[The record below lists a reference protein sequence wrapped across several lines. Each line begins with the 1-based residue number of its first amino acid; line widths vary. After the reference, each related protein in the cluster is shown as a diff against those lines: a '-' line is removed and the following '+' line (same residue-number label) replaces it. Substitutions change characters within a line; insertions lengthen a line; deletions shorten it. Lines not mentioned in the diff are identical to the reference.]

1 MIELHDMYKFNDIK
15 MNNMLELIR
24 MKNYIEQYHKEISN
38 YVIKKSV
45 NIDQMQSIR
54 KTYNAVNIFN
64 ILYLVIILIY
74 CIKKINQNFINKFI
88 KY

>member
-38 YVIKKSV
+38 YVIKKSI

-74 CIKKINQNFINKFI
+74 SIKKINQNFINKFI

>member
-38 YVIKKSV
+38 YVIKKSI

-74 CIKKINQNFINKFI
+74 CIKKINKNFINKFI

>member
-1 MIELHDMYKFNDIK
+1 MYKFNDIK

-38 YVIKKSV
+38 YVIKKSI

-74 CIKKINQNFINKFI
+74 SIKKINQNFINKFI

>member
-15 MNNMLELIR
+15 MNNMLELSR
-24 MKNYIEQYHKEISN
+24 MKNYIEQHHKEISN
-38 YVIKKSV
+38 YVIKKS
-45 NIDQMQSIR
+45 ISTDQMQSIR

>member
-24 MKNYIEQYHKEISN
+24 MKNYMEQYHKEISD
-38 YVIKKSV
+38 YVIKKS
-45 NIDQMQSIR
+45 ISADQTQSIR
-54 KTYNAVNIFN
+54 KTYNAINIFN

-74 CIKKINQNFINKFI
+74 CIKKINQNLINKFI